1 MEGSHLSAK
10 TQALITAFISFVT
23 LPIAYFIRFHLMHG
37 SPSYGL
43 TYYCT
48 MALFSSLLH
57 FIIYRVGFYTRSDL
71 YRHIGKQFQ
80 RTIVC
85 ESACTLLVYGALYV
99 VGVQYISRIAVFISF
114 LLNMLLICG
123 MHGILFCLIRS
134 VRRSGYY
141 QRTILLVGEGAA
153 ANHYVKAVYGHPE
166 AGHQLLGYV
175 ASRPQRFS
183 AVPEESTDT
192 LPYLGD
198 YDELEQVLLSVSP
211 EEVIIALSAAQY
223 VHIDAIIATCEHNGI
238 PLKIIPC
245 YEARISSQLST
256 SIFEGVKMVDIRT
269 IPLDRLYNALI
280 KRSMDV
286 FISLAALI
294 LLAPLMLI
302 IAIGVKLSTHDSVF
316 FTQVR
321 VGKDKKPFKM
331 IKFRSMKRNDSED
344 TAWSTQEDDR
354 RTYFGAL
361 IRKFSLDELP
371 QLFNVLKGDMSI
383 IGPRP
388 EIPCYVEQFR
398 DEIPLYMIR
407 HRVKP
412 GMTGYAQ
419 VHGLRGDTSIK
430 ERIEYDVSYIE
441 NWSIWLDLRILLM
454 TVPSLVNDEKLP
466 THRPGD

>member
-1 MEGSHLSAK
+1 MEGSHLSAQK
-10 TQALITAFISFVT
+10 QALIVSFISLIT
-23 LPIAYFIRFHLMHG
+23 LPVAYFIRFHLMHG

-48 MALFSSLLH
+48 LGLLSAPLH
-57 FIIYRVGFYTRSDL
+57 FVVYRVGFYTRADL
-71 YRHIGKQFQ
+71 YRHIGKRFQ

-85 ESACTLLVYGALYV
+85 ESACTLLVFGALYI
-99 VGVQYISRIAVFISF
+99 VGMQYISRIAIFISY
-114 LLNMLLICG
+114 LLNVLLICG
-123 MHGILFCLIRS
+123 MHTILFFLLRS

-141 QRTILLVGEGAA
+141 QRTILLAGEGPA

-175 ASRPQRFS
+175 ASEPQRFS
-183 AVPEESTDT
+183 AIAKDSTDT
-192 LPYLGD
+192 LRYMGR
-198 YDELEQVLLSVSP
+198 YEELEQVLANFSP

-223 VHIDAIIATCEHNGI
+223 VHIEAIIATCEHNGV
-238 PLKIIPC
+238 PVKIIPC

-280 KRSMDV
+280 KRCMDV

-294 LLAPLMLI
+294 LLAPLMLF
-302 IAIGVKLSTHDSVF
+302 IAIGVKLSTHDTVF

-354 RTYFGAL
+354 RTFFGAL
-361 IRKFSLDELP
+361 IRKLSLDELP

-383 IGPRP
+383 VGPRP

-441 NWSIWLDLRILLM
+441 NWSIWLDLRILAM
-454 TVPSLVNDEKLP
+454 TIPALVNDEKLP
-466 THRPGD
+466 AHRASD

>member
-1 MEGSHLSAK
+1 MESSHLSAQK
-10 TQALITAFISFVT
+10 QALVTALISFLT
-23 LPIAYFIRFHLMHG
+23 LPIAYLIRFRLMHG
-37 SPSYGL
+37 IPAYGFA
-43 TYYCT
+43 YYCT

-57 FIIYRVGFYTRSDL
+57 FFVYRVGFYTRTDI
-71 YRHIGKQFQ
+71 YRHIGKQLQ

-85 ESACTLLVYGALYV
+85 ESVCTLLLYGALYV
-99 VGVQYISRIAVFISF
+99 VGVQYISRIVIFISY
-114 LLNMLLICG
+114 LLNMLFIGG
-123 MHGILFCLIRS
+123 MHGILFCLLRS

-141 QRTILLVGEGAA
+141 QRTILLVGEGPAA
-153 ANHYVKAVYGHPE
+153 DHYVKAVYGRPE
-166 AGHQLLGYV
+166 TGHRLLGYV
-175 ASRPQRFS
+175 ASGRQCFS
-183 AVPEESTDT
+183 AVPAEDADSFQYMG
-192 LPYLGD
+192 PYEVLG
-198 YDELEQVLLSVSP
+198 QVLQSASP

-223 VHIDAIIATCEHNGI
+223 VHIDDVIATCEHNGV
-238 PLKIIPC
+238 PVKIIPC

-280 KRSMDV
+280 KRCMDV

-294 LLAPLMLI
+294 LLSPLMLV
-302 IAIGVKLSTHDSVF
+302 IAVGVKLSTHDSVF
-316 FTQVR
+316 FTQER
-321 VGKDKKPFKM
+321 IGKDKKPFRM

-354 RTYFGAL
+354 RTFFGAL
-361 IRKFSLDELP
+361 IRKLSLDELP

-430 ERIEYDVSYIE
+430 ERIQYDVAYIE
-441 NWSIWLDLRILLM
+441 NWSIWLDLRILAM
-454 TVPSLVNDEKLP
+454 TIPALVNDEKLP
-466 THRPGD
+466 SHKFGD

>member
-85 ESACTLLVYGALYV
+85 ESACTLLVYGALYG

-192 LPYLGD
+192 LPYMGD
-198 YDELEQVLLSVSP
+198 YGELEQVLLSVSP

-294 LLAPLMLI
+294 LLAPLMMV

-383 IGPRP
+383 VGPRP

-454 TVPSLVNDEKLP
+454 TIPSLVNDEKLP
-466 THRPGD
+466 THRPGN

>member
-1 MEGSHLSAK
+1 MKDSHISAQ
-10 TQALITAFISFVT
+10 TQALITALISFIT

-57 FIIYRVGFYTRSDL
+57 FVIYRVGFYTRTDL
-71 YRHIGKQFQ
+71 YRHIGKQIQ

-99 VGVQYISRIAVFISF
+99 VGMQYISRFAIFMSY

-141 QRTILLVGEGAA
+141 QRTTLLVGEGTAA
-153 ANHYVKAVYGHPE
+153 DHYVRVVYGHPE
-166 AGHQLLGYV
+166 AGHQLQGYV

-183 AVPEESTDT
+183 AVPEDRTDS
-192 LPYLGD
+192 LRYLGSYGD
-198 YDELEQVLLSVSP
+198 LEQVLLNTSP

-223 VHIDAIIATCEHNGI
+223 IHIESIIATCEHNGV
-238 PLKIIPC
+238 PVKIIPC

-286 FISLAALI
+286 LISLAALI
-294 LLAPLMLI
+294 LLAPLMLV

-331 IKFRSMKRNDSED
+331 IKFRSMKRNSSED
-344 TAWSTQEDDR
+344 TAWTTQEDDR

-361 IRKFSLDELP
+361 IRKLSLDELP

-383 IGPRP
+383 VGPRP

-441 NWSIWLDLRILLM
+441 NWSIWLDLRILVM
-454 TVPSLVNDEKLP
+454 TIPSLVNDEKLP
-466 THRPGD
+466 AHRSAD